1 MNTMNSTNSKNAVR
15 SAFLVA
21 LAYVCV
27 AAMAYGGYGM
37 RTAGGYGK

>member
-1 MNTMNSTNSKNAVR
+1 MNTMNAAKNHGA
-15 SAFLVA
+15 AFLVA
-21 LAYVCV
+21 CAYVCV

>member
-1 MNTMNSTNSKNAVR
+1 MNTSKNNVH

>member
-1 MNTMNSTNSKNAVR
+1 MNTATAAKNVR

-27 AAMAYGGYGM
+27 AAMAYGGRAM
-37 RTAGGYGK
+37 AGGYGK

>member
-1 MNTMNSTNSKNAVR
+1 MNTSKNAVR

-37 RTAGGYGK
+37 RTAGGYRGR

>member
-1 MNTMNSTNSKNAVR
+1 MNSTNSTNSKNNVR

-27 AAMAYGGYGM
+27 AAMAYGGRAM
-37 RTAGGYGK
+37 AGGYGKR

>member
-1 MNTMNSTNSKNAVR
+1 MNTMNTATAAKNVR

>member
-1 MNTMNSTNSKNAVR
+1 MNSMNSKNNVR
-15 SAFLVA
+15 SAFLIA
-21 LAYVCV
+21 IAYVCV

>member
-1 MNTMNSTNSKNAVR
+1 MNSKNAAKNHGA
-15 SAFLVA
+15 AFLIA

-37 RTAGGYGK
+37 RTAGGYGGR